1 MQNWQMQEVLCFP
14 AHFGTVQPGSK
25 IKVEPNWHS
34 EKNEDSIVVKGVYV
48 LKGNMQFDFKEREAS
63 AHEGT
68 FIEHVDI
75 EKDEAYFEYAMPF
88 SIDLPNDDIENVA
101 VNVLKSTV
109 DVNEA
114 GQCVCRW
121 DVRCDIEKK
130 TILPEVEPVQEVKK
144 VEVVKEEV
152 KEEEVKEDV
161 KEEVPVTEPLD
172 YVKTLIEETPQ
183 LSSEEVDFLEQLA
196 EAYSVVQVQLNTT
209 RK

>member
-14 AHFGTVQPGSK
+14 AHFGTVQQGSV

-34 EKNEDSIVVKGVYV
+34 ENKEDSIVIKGVYV
-48 LKGNMQFDFKEREAS
+48 LKGNMQFDFKERDAS
-63 AHEGT
+63 AQEGT

-101 VNVLKSTV
+101 VNVLKSSV
-109 DVNEA
+109 EINEA
-114 GQCVCRW
+114 GQCVCSW
-121 DVRCDIEKK
+121 DVRCDVEKK
-130 TILPEVEPVQEVKK
+130 TLVQEVEPVQEEKK
-144 VEVVKEEV
+144 SEVII
-152 KEEEVKEDV
+152 
-161 KEEVPVTEPLD
+161 EEVPVTEAMKEEAPAKEPLE

-196 EAYSVVQVQLNTT
+196 EAYSVVQVHLNTA